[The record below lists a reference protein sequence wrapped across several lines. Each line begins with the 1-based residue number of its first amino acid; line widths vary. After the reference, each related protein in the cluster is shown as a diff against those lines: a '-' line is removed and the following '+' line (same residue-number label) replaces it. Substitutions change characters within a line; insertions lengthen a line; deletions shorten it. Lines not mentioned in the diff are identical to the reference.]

1 MKKNKNISLEE
12 KIADWEP
19 EPRKAPY
26 EYRLEPNDKEVNY
39 VDLCQKLQNALAKS
53 YVENEDQQKE
63 MEFLSCLLSIKR
75 KRVEQ
80 LESYLAIAI
89 THGEF
94 DLDDT
99 DDEESLSEYLKAR
112 Q

>member
-1 MKKNKNISLEE
+1 MKYDRPFE
-12 KIADWEP
+12 KKIIDWDP
-19 EPRKAPY
+19 EPRI
-26 EYRLEPNDKEVNY
+26 ETVDFKE
-39 VDLCQKLQNALAKS
+39 LCQKLQDSLARS
-53 YVENEDQQKE
+53 YVENQDQDKE
-63 MEFLSCLLSIKR
+63 IEFLNCLLSIKR
-75 KRVEQ
+75 KRIEQ

-94 DLDDT
+94 DLDDA

>member
-19 EPRKAPY
+19 EPRM
-26 EYRLEPNDKEVNY
+26 EEVNY
-39 VDLCQKLQNALAKS
+39 EDLCQKLQNALAKS

-63 MEFLSCLLSIKR
+63 IEFLSCLLSIKR
-75 KRVEQ
+75 KRIEQ

-89 THGEF
+89 THGDF
-94 DLDDT
+94 DLDDADDE

>member
-1 MKKNKNISLEE
+1 MKYNKPFEEDIS
-12 KIADWEP
+12 DWEP
-19 EPRKAPY
+19 EPRVK
-26 EYRLEPNDKEVNY
+26 KVNY
-39 VDLCQKLQNALAKS
+39 EELCQKLQNALAKS
-53 YVENEDQQKE
+53 LVENEDQQKE

-80 LESYLAIAI
+80 LESYLAVAI

-94 DLDDT
+94 DLDEE
-99 DDEESLSEYLKAR
+99 DEESLSEYLKAR